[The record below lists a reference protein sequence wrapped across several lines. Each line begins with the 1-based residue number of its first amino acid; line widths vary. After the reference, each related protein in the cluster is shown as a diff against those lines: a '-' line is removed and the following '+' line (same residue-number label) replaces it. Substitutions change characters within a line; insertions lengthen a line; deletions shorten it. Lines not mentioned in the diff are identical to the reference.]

1 MMKEQTNNKQVELA
15 EIRARLANAHGQHY
29 WRSLDELAETEEFQ
43 QFVQN
48 EFPHGLMNWENPVS
62 RRTFLK
68 LMGASMALAG
78 LTACGPLQPVERI
91 VPYVDGRPE
100 LVPGEPMFFA
110 TTMPSNGYGI
120 GLVVRS
126 FEGRPTKVEGNE
138 AHPASLGATS
148 LIAQAAVLTMYDPD
162 RSQVVRHASDAST
175 WEAFVEAITPAM
187 QGKGVRILTET
198 VTSPTLANQLQNL
211 QESDGVEWHQ
221 YDPMGRDN
229 ARAGAQL
236 AFGEYVDTH
245 YQFDKAEV
253 ILTLDADFLEYG
265 PAQMVYSR
273 HFTDKRRIR
282 EDQTDMNRLYVV
294 ESTPTITGSMAD
306 HRLPLRSSDIEDF
319 ARAVAKGL
327 GMDVD
332 GDIADVAPAEWVDAV
347 VEDLKAHEGASIVMV
362 GEGQPPEVHALVH
375 AINNVLGNIGQTV
388 VYTDPVEAAPTDQ
401 LASLQALVS
410 DMQDGEVETLIIIGG
425 NPVYTAPAD
434 LNFAEALARVN
445 LSVHLS
451 LYDDETSEHCTWH
464 LPEAHFLE
472 AWGDAR
478 AFDGTASIIQPLIA
492 PLYCGKSA
500 CELLAALTGDGEA
513 SGYDIVRAYWS
524 EQRPNLSERAW
535 EEMLQEGVIANS
547 GLPARETTL
556 TSRSFPR
563 SAARSNGDE
572 MEIVFRLD
580 PTVLDGSYANNGWL
594 QETPKPLTKITWDN
608 AALMSPKTAQK
619 LGLNSQDVISITY
632 QGATVEAPV
641 WVTPGHANDS
651 VTVHLGY
658 GRTRAGHIGTGIG
671 FNAYTLRQ
679 SDTLW
684 FGTGAKIREVGG
696 THRLASTQNHHS
708 IDVKHPKLQELTDER
723 TPSIIHAGTIQQFR
737 EDPASVHGHNGH
749 GHEED
754 EQPSLYPEIENTW
767 QGDYSWIDDEG
778 NWRGARWGMVID
790 LTVCTSCNACVTA
803 CQAENNIPVVG
814 KEEVLT
820 GREMHWIRIDRYY
833 EGYNIDN
840 PRVYHQPLGCVHC
853 EVAPCEPVCPVA
865 ATTHSLEG
873 LNEMVYNRCVGTRY
887 CGNNCP
893 YKVRRFNYYQY
904 SDLTTESYKLMRNP
918 DVTVRNRG
926 VMEKCT
932 YCVQRINLTRIA
944 YKRDTGQSGYVE
956 YEDGAVVPACA
967 QACPTQAITFGDIG
981 DPESRVAQL
990 KAQPHNY
997 DLLGDLAVVPRT
1009 SYLARLSNP
1018 NPALESPTATEHGG
1032 HQDSHGEE

>member
-1 MMKEQTNNKQVELA
+1 MKEQTNNKQVELA

-138 AHPASLGATS
+138 AHPASLGTTS

-162 RSQVVRHASDAST
+162 RSQVVRHASDVST
-175 WEAFVEAITPAM
+175 WEAFVEAVTPAM

-198 VTSPTLANQLQNL
+198 VTSPTLASQLQSL
-211 QESDGVEWHQ
+211 QESAGVTWHQ

-245 YQFDKAEV
+245 YQFENAEV
-253 ILTLDADFLEYG
+253 ILSLDADFLEYG

-306 HRLPLRSSDIEDF
+306 HRLPLRSSDVEDF

-434 LNFAEALARVN
+434 LNFAEALAKVN

-472 AWGDAR
+472 AWGDVR

-492 PLYCGKSA
+492 PLYRGKSA

-524 EQRPNLSERAW
+524 EQLPNRSERAW
-535 EEMLQEGVIANS
+535 EQILQEGLVADS

-563 SAARSNGDE
+563 SAARGSGDE

-608 AALMSPKTAQK
+608 AALISPTTAQK

-632 QGATVEAPV
+632 QEATVEAPV

-696 THRLASTQNHHS
+696 THRLASTQHHHS
-708 IDVKHPKLQELTDER
+708 IDVKHPKLQELTDKR

-737 EDPASVHGHNGH
+737 DDPASVHGHNGH
-749 GHEED
+749 GHAEG
-754 EQPSLYPEIENTW
+754 EQPSLYPKIENTW
-767 QGDYSWIDDEG
+767 EGNFGWIDDEG

-840 PRVYHQPLGCVHC
+840 PRTYHQPLACVHC

-865 ATTHSLEG
+865 ATAHSLEG
-873 LNEMVYNRCVGTRY
+873 LNEMIYNRCVGTRY